1 MRSLV
6 VEGPTSL
13 RGRIRVPGD
22 KSISHRALLL
32 AALAD
37 GKSIIRGLS
46 RGDDVGHTSAAV
58 TSLGALVRRR
68 TDEVTEVTGG
78 NLREAE
84 QVINVGNSGTGIRL
98 LAGMVAALPFLTVLE
113 GDSSVA
119 GRPMGRVV
127 RPLRE
132 MGARIDGRDDGEYPP
147 LVVRGGG
154 LHGIEYE
161 IPVAS
166 AQVKGA
172 ILLAGLGAD
181 GPTVVH
187 EPFPTRAHTEEMLAS
202 CGVEVHSD
210 GLTVTVSPGEVSP
223 FEMDVPADPSQGAF
237 WVVAACITPDS
248 DVTVENLYLGPA
260 RAGFVDALIRMG
272 ADLEIDQESGAV
284 RARSSELR
292 GTVIESADVPGLVD
306 EIPALAVA
314 AAVAS
319 GETRFV
325 GVAELRVKESDRLA
339 AIETELGALGVR
351 VEAATESLVVHGGRL
366 RPATVRSHG
375 DHRIAMAAA
384 VAGLAAHGASVV
396 EGWDCV
402 ATSYPGFEQDLEG
415 LR

>member
-1 MRSLV
+1 M
-6 VEGPTSL
+6 EGPASL

-32 AALAD
+32 AALAE
-37 GKSIIRGLS
+37 GNSTIRGLS
-46 RGDDVGHTSAAV
+46 RGEDVLHTSAAV
-58 TSLGALVRRR
+58 ASLGALVNHR

-78 NLREAE
+78 LLREAT
-84 QVINVGNSGTGIRL
+84 QVIDVGNSGTGIRL

-113 GDSSVA
+113 GDSSLA

-127 RPLRE
+127 RPLRQ
-132 MGARIDGRDDGEYPP
+132 MGARIDGREDGEFPP

-161 IPVAS
+161 LPVPS

-187 EPFPTRAHTEEMLAS
+187 EPLPTRAHTEEMLAR
-202 CGVEVHSD
+202 CGVEVSCD
-210 GLTVTVSPGEVSP
+210 DLSVRLVPGPVSP
-223 FEMDVPADPSQGAF
+223 FEMEVPGDPSQGAF
-237 WVVAACITPDS
+237 WIVAACITPGS
-248 DVTVENLYLGPA
+248 DVIVENLYTGPA
-260 RAGFVDALIRMG
+260 RVGYLDVLTRMG
-272 ADLEIDQESGAV
+272 ADLEIDRDSGDV
-284 RARSSELR
+284 RARSSDLR
-292 GTVIESADVPGLVD
+292 GTVVEPAEIPGLVD

-319 GETRFV
+319 GETRFAGV
-325 GVAELRVKESDRLA
+325 GELRVKESDRLE
-339 AIETELGALGVR
+339 AIRTELGALGAR
-351 VEAATESLVVHGGRL
+351 VEAGGESLVVQGGRL
-366 RPATVRSHG
+366 RPASVRSHG
-375 DHRIAMAAA
+375 DHRIAMAAV
-384 VAGLAAHGASVV
+384 VAGLAADGVSVI

-402 ATSYPGFEQDLEG
+402 ATSYPGFEQDLEE